1 MVPYERYE
9 LIIKIVRESKFV
21 SINGLLKTTK
31 SSLTTLRRDINYL
44 SGKGK
49 IKKTRG
55 GITFVQE
62 MDNKH
67 DTFLYKEREKRFP
80 NTKESIG
87 IAAQEFINNEEII
100 FITNGTT
107 TYHVAKNIDENKHVA
122 VITNGLDIVDALKN
136 NPNINVILL
145 GGIVN
150 YSYSSIVGPSIPRML
165 DEFNPSK
172 VIMGAGGITEEKGI
186 TIYDY
191 IYASYLQKAIEGIK
205 DIIVVADHSK
215 FGRNVLSH
223 IISLDKIGTIVTDE
237 NIPTEFVEIFKKYEI
252 NYLLSPSKE

>member
-21 SINGLLKTTK
+21 SINSLLKTAK

-44 SGKGK
+44 SEKGK

-67 DTFLYKEREKRFP
+67 NTFLYTEREKRFP

-87 IAAQEFINNEEII
+87 MAAQDFINNEEII

-107 TYHVAKNIDENKHVA
+107 TYQVAKNIDENKHVT
-122 VITNGLDIVDALKN
+122 VITNGLDIVNALINK
-136 NPNINVILL
+136 PNVNVIIL

-150 YSYSSIVGPSIPRML
+150 YSHSSIVGPSIPRTL

-215 FGRNVLSH
+215 FGRNILSH
-223 IISLDKIGTIVTDE
+223 IIPLNKISTIITDD
-237 NIPTEFVEIFKKYEI
+237 NVPPEFIDIFKKYEI
-252 NYLLSPSKE
+252 NYLLSPANE